1 MLSRSVGCGSSHVSR
16 NSSRARRSAEGL
28 QSCQAQLNTC
38 EEKLSKTFLAVII
51 QWATER
57 HDVDLHVIDPAG
69 EDFDYERNTIGGR
82 PGELGTD
89 TIKGLWVKIV

>member
-1 MLSRSVGCGSSHVSR
+1 MSEYLRLEREQSAPQGVSDAELSCQQEFES
-16 NSSRARRSAEGL
+16 ARRSAEGL
-28 QSCQAQLNTC
+28 QSCQAELNTC

-69 EDFDYERNTIGGR
+69 EEFNYERNT
-82 PGELGTD
+82 
-89 TIKGLWVKIV
+89 